1 MQTALLQ
8 DLQVCSPYYRNNQ
21 QLDVKENFPHSPNR
35 HRILNYLLLDQL
47 QVRAFARQEWISHWV
62 RAYSNIQA
70 LFDNMTHTPQG
81 ITESSIGPENIYLH
95 QTN

>member
-35 HRILNYLLLDQL
+35 HRILSYLLLDQL
-47 QVRAFARQEWISHWV
+47 QVRALLNRNELVIESVH
-62 RAYSNIQA
+62 IQTYKHIQTHASLATLKKEA
-70 LFDNMTHTPQG
+70 LSMTFPG
-81 ITESSIGPENIYLH
+81 
-95 QTN
+95 